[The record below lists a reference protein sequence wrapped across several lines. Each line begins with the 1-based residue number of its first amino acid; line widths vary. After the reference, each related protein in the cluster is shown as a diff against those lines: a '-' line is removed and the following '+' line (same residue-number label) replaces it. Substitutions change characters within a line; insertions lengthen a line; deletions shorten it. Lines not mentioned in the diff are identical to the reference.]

1 MENLERAYKRR
12 PLVAEN
18 GEYVSTNEIDTM
30 FTGEESNGR
39 FFDLTRCHEEYLNL
53 PGVKKRTT
61 YLQYLG
67 LFDKFDGFQRAQKMN
82 DRYFTYVNGLA
93 EYLESFLARTRPLQN
108 PEGVVAGIEAGFE
121 KAWEE
126 DAVSGWGKMA
136 GEGPEVG
143 PRQETVPKEEF
154 WCGVCVKGF
163 ANKNVF
169 EHHFASKKH
178 KREAAKAEANGGAA
192 TEGEARSNGN
202 DLAKLKDKAIADREW
217 RVVKLTEMMK
227 VEREGTMTNVERKQ
241 SLTERER
248 RVCSPY
254 AIGVFSDI

>member
-1 MENLERAYKRR
+1 
-12 PLVAEN
+12 
-18 GEYVSTNEIDTM
+18 M

-67 LFDKFDGFQRAQKMN
+67 LFDKFDRFQKTQKMN
-82 DRYFTYVNGLA
+82 ERYFAYVNGLA
-93 EYLESFLARTRPLQN
+93 EYLESFLARTRPLAD
-108 PEGVVAGIEAGFE
+108 PEGVVKGIEGDFE
-121 KAWEE
+121 VAWEG
-126 DAVSGWGKMA
+126 DKVQGWGGLA

-143 PRQETVPKEEF
+143 PRQEEVKKEEF
-154 WCGVCVKGF
+154 WCTVCAKGF

-169 EHHFASKKH
+169 DHHFGSKKH
-178 KREAAKAEANGGAA
+178 KRAEANGGGTA
-192 TEGEARSNGN
+192 TEGEARKEGGEI
-202 DLAKLKDKAIADREW
+202 KRLKDKAVAEREW

-248 RVCSPY
+248 RVRVSVGLVWLWC
-254 AIGVFSDI
+254 GG